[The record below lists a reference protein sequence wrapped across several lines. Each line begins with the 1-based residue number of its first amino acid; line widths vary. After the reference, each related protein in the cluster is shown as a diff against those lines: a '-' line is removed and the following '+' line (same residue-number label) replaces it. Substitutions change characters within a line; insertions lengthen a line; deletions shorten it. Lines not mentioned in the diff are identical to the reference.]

1 MNTMSFRSGSYCL
14 SAFAAI
20 LAASFI
26 FAAPH
31 FICPA
36 PAHAGVNFVIPVR
49 GTVEY
54 ALLSFVKRGL
64 EEADR
69 AGASLIVIDID
80 TFGGRVDAAIEI
92 SKLLRE
98 QKKRVVAYVSENAWS
113 AGALIALST
122 PKIYMN
128 KGSSIGSAE
137 PKKMDDWT
145 TDEKMVSALRAQFE
159 SVAGAMKHPED
170 LARAMVDKDVEIK
183 DVKPKGKL
191 LNLTA
196 DQALKYKLSEAT
208 VSGIQELLALEQA
221 AGSYITHEQSIGERV
236 ARFVSDPVVSGILL
250 NLGILG
256 LTVEFWMPGHIAP
269 GLGGILCFALFF
281 WGHTIANAGSML
293 PLMLFVIGIA
303 LIMMEVFVIPGFGLT
318 GLLGIGLT
326 FGGVYLAFPDPHEA
340 VKVVSVSIILTSVLL
355 GVFITYFPT
364 SKMFKRVTL
373 SASITGGSAAK
384 VENVK
389 YLGKTGTAVTDLNPA
404 GRVKIDGET
413 VQVVSDGQFIAKGA
427 DVKVVSDEGNVI
439 TVTTV

>member
-1 MNTMSFRSGSYCL
+1 MRLKFIGLPEFCQYFVL
-14 SAFAAI
+14 LL
-20 LAASFI
+20 LAAVI
-26 FAAPH
+26 FLPAFH
-31 FICPA
+31 FTA
-36 PAHAGVNFVIPVR
+36 PAAYAGVNYVIPVR

-54 ALLSFVKRGL
+54 ALLSFIKRGL
-64 EEADR
+64 AEADK
-69 AGASLIVIDID
+69 AGAALIIVDID

-98 QKKRVVAYVSENAWS
+98 LKKPVVAYVSENAWS

-122 PKIYMN
+122 PKIYMC

-137 PKKMDDWT
+137 PKNMSDWS
-145 TDEKMVSALRAQFE
+145 TDEKMISALRAQFE
-159 SVAGAMKHPED
+159 SVANAMKHPED
-170 LARAMVDKDVEIK
+170 LAKGMVDKDVEIK
-183 DVKPKGKL
+183 DLKPKGKL

-208 VSGIQELLALEQA
+208 VSSIDELLALERA

-293 PLMLFVIGIA
+293 PLMLFIIGIT
-303 LIMMEVFVIPGFGLT
+303 LIMMEVFIIPGFGLT

-340 VKVVSVSIILTSVLL
+340 VKVVSVSIILTTILL
-355 GVFITYFPT
+355 GIFITYFPT
-364 SKMFKRVTL
+364 SKMFKQVTL
-373 SASITGGSAAK
+373 SASITGGSGAK
-384 VENVK
+384 MENIKFV
-389 YLGKTGTAVTDLNPA
+389 GKTGVAVTDLNPA
-404 GRVKIDGET
+404 GRVKIDGES
-413 VQVVSDGQFIAKGA
+413 VQVVSDGQFVAKGA
-427 DVKVVSDEGNVI
+427 EVKVISDEGNVI
-439 TVTTV
+439 TVTIV

>member
-1 MNTMSFRSGSYCL
+1 MRLKLIGL
-14 SAFAAI
+14 PAFCQFFVLFL
-20 LAASFI
+20 LAAVFI
-26 FAAPH
+26 L
-31 FICPA
+31 PA
-36 PAHAGVNFVIPVR
+36 FHLTASAAHAGVNYVIPIR

-64 EEADR
+64 AEADK
-69 AGASLIVIDID
+69 AGAALIIVDID

-98 QKKRVVAYVSENAWS
+98 LKKPVVAYVSENAWS

-122 PKIYMN
+122 PKIYMC

-137 PKKMDDWT
+137 PKNMNDWS
-145 TDEKMVSALRAQFE
+145 TDEKMISALRAQFE
-159 SVAGAMKHPED
+159 SVANAMKHPED
-170 LARAMVDKDVEIK
+170 LAKGMVDKDFEIK
-183 DVKPKGKL
+183 DIKPKGKL

-196 DQALKYKLSEAT
+196 DQALKHKLSEAT
-208 VSGIQELLALEQA
+208 VSSIEELLALERA

-236 ARFVSDPVVSGILL
+236 ARFVSDPIVSGILL

-293 PLMLFVIGIA
+293 PLMLFIIGIS
-303 LIMMEVFVIPGFGLT
+303 LIMLEVFIVPGFGLT

-340 VKVVSVSIILTSVLL
+340 VKVVSVSIILTTMLL
-355 GVFITYFPT
+355 GIFITYFPT

-373 SASITGGSAAK
+373 SASITGGSGAK
-384 VENVK
+384 MENIKFV
-389 YLGKTGTAVTDLNPA
+389 GKTGVAVTDLNPA
-404 GRVKIDGET
+404 GRVKIDGES
-413 VQVVSDGQFIAKGA
+413 VQVVSDGQFVAKGA
-427 DVKVVSDEGNVI
+427 EVKVVSDEGNVI
-439 TVTTV
+439 TVTIV